1 MSKRSLGGFGLGAFG
16 MLLLLAV
23 AFFFYSVEALG
34 QNNELQVAEGRAQY
48 EMVSRESSRP
58 KYGTCWTR
66 ALKDLET
73 GCKNLDDEVQSRL
86 ALNFANCFLAKA
98 GQNTFPCQSDTPI
111 EACLQEVDNN
121 AFTAYSNFFTHTQN
135 MCYFLQSQVWQEDTE
150 ATITS
155 LASNSAKV
163 SESLAESHQLQQQL
177 VWRQE
182 ESLEY
187 HKELANGIVGA
198 KSNVREMLEE
208 FKVSTVEQKTL
219 IFEVFDR
226 VARLQNLVV
235 SEVSWLYTVIFYS
248 ACLLV
253 IYLVTATK
261 RTADARLWLF
271 VILTVNFAVE
281 RLVVKWTLPHNG
293 GEAEVMNLS
302 QLVNDRIWMA
312 RQTAI
317 AFSIIVLAIIAYK
330 FKDYNKIN
338 NHLLEEIR
346 RQNMEL
352 KRNMESFQVD
362 GRLRMSSQDSVDFGG
377 TNTTSLSSLSTHL
390 NQLLAE
396 DTGFVGDEEDFDEDD
411 EDEEDSL
418 NASGRSDVSY
428 RPSRDVSYSDDED
441 FGTAHGSRETTPVN
455 HEVDTAMEALS
466 SCLVTSTSFLSNSLS
481 STPLKASPYGTSVKP
496 LEQGTPI
503 KHQSY
508 QAKKQMVTPPSEGPR
523 YNLRRTPGRSSNSSA
538 TSSILQQESP
548 EAFARVVKKQLQVTK
563 RNSAK
568 LSLALRKKNEQ
579 AEFSSDER

>member
-1 MSKRSLGGFGLGAFG
+1 L
-16 MLLLLAV
+16 
-23 AFFFYSVEALG
+23 
-34 QNNELQVAEGRAQY
+34 
-48 EMVSRESSRP
+48 
-58 KYGTCWTR
+58 
-66 ALKDLET
+66 
-73 GCKNLDDEVQSRL
+73 
-86 ALNFANCFLAKA
+86 
-98 GQNTFPCQSDTPI
+98 
-111 EACLQEVDNN
+111 
-121 AFTAYSNFFTHTQN
+121 
-135 MCYFLQSQVWQEDTE
+135 
-150 ATITS
+150 
-155 LASNSAKV
+155 
-163 SESLAESHQLQQQL
+163 
-177 VWRQE
+177 
-182 ESLEY
+182 
-187 HKELANGIVGA
+187 
-198 KSNVREMLEE
+198 
-208 FKVSTVEQKTL
+208 
-219 IFEVFDR
+219 
-226 VARLQNLVV
+226 RLQNLVV

-271 VILTVNFAVE
+271 VILTANFAVE

-302 QLVNDRIWMA
+302 RLVNDRIWMA
-312 RQTAI
+312 RQAAI
-317 AFSIIVLAIIAYK
+317 AISIIVLAIIAYM

-362 GRLRMSSQDSVDFGG
+362 GRLRSSSQDSVDLGG
-377 TNTTSLSSLSTHL
+377 NNSTTLSSLSSHL

-411 EDEEDSL
+411 EDDEDSL
-418 NASGRSDVSY
+418 NVSGRSDVSY

-466 SCLVTSTSFLSNSLS
+466 SCLVTSTSFLSTSLS
-481 STPLKASPYGTSVKP
+481 STPLKASPYATSVKP
-496 LEQGTPI
+496 LGQGTPI
-503 KHQSY
+503 KHQPY
-508 QAKKQMVTPPSEGPR
+508 EGHKQSKNVVTPPCEGPR

-548 EAFARVVKKQLQVTK
+548 EAFAKVVKKQLQVTK

-568 LSLALRKKNEQ
+568 LNQALRKRNEQ
-579 AEFSSDER
+579 ADFSSDEH

>member
-1 MSKRSLGGFGLGAFG
+1 MPI
-16 MLLLLAV
+16 LLAV
-23 AFFFYSVEALG
+23 TVFFHTTKALG

-48 EMVSRESSRP
+48 ELVSRESSRP
-58 KYGTCWTR
+58 KYGSCWTS
-66 ALKDLET
+66 ALQDLEA

-98 GQNTFPCQSDTPI
+98 GQNTFPCQPDTSI

-150 ATITS
+150 ATIHS

-163 SESLAESHQLQQQL
+163 SESLAESHHLQRQL
-177 VWRQE
+177 VSRQE

-187 HKELANGIVGA
+187 HKELANGIAGA
-198 KSNVREMLEE
+198 KGNVREMLEE

-271 VILTVNFAVE
+271 VILTANFAVE
-281 RLVVKWTLPHNG
+281 RLVVKWSLPQNG

-302 QLVNDRIWMA
+302 QVVNDRIWLA

-317 AFSIIVLAIIAYK
+317 AISIVVLAVIAYI

-362 GRLRMSSQDSVDFGG
+362 GRLRSSSQDSVDLGG
-377 TNTTSLSSLSTHL
+377 NNSTTLSSLSSHL

-411 EDEEDSL
+411 DEEDSL
-418 NASGRSDVSY
+418 NVSGRSDVSY
-428 RPSRDVSYSDDED
+428 RPSRDVSYSEDED

-466 SCLVTSTSFLSNSLS
+466 SCLVTSTSFLNNSLS

-496 LEQGTPI
+496 LGQGTPI
-503 KHQSY
+503 KHQPY
-508 QAKKQMVTPPSEGPR
+508 QAHEQSKPMMTPPSEGPR
-523 YNLRRTPGRSSNSSA
+523 YNLRRTPGRGSNSSA

-548 EAFARVVKKQLQVTK
+548 EAFAKVVKKQLQVTK

-568 LSLALRKKNEQ
+568 LNQALRKRNEQ
-579 AEFSSDER
+579 PEFSSDEH

>member
-1 MSKRSLGGFGLGAFG
+1 
-16 MLLLLAV
+16 
-23 AFFFYSVEALG
+23 
-34 QNNELQVAEGRAQY
+34 
-48 EMVSRESSRP
+48 
-58 KYGTCWTR
+58 
-66 ALKDLET
+66 
-73 GCKNLDDEVQSRL
+73 
-86 ALNFANCFLAKA
+86 
-98 GQNTFPCQSDTPI
+98 
-111 EACLQEVDNN
+111 
-121 AFTAYSNFFTHTQN
+121 
-135 MCYFLQSQVWQEDTE
+135 
-150 ATITS
+150 
-155 LASNSAKV
+155 
-163 SESLAESHQLQQQL
+163 
-177 VWRQE
+177 
-182 ESLEY
+182 
-187 HKELANGIVGA
+187 
-198 KSNVREMLEE
+198 MLEE

-261 RTADARLWLF
+261 RTAEARLWLF
-271 VILTVNFAVE
+271 VILTANFAVE
-281 RLVVKWTLPHNG
+281 RLVVKWTLPQNG

-317 AFSIIVLAIIAYK
+317 AVSIIVLAVIAYM

-362 GRLRMSSQDSVDFGG
+362 GRLRSSSQDSVDLGN
-377 TNTTSLSSLSTHL
+377 NTTTLSSLSSHL

-418 NASGRSDVSY
+418 NVSGRSDVSY

-455 HEVDTAMEALS
+455 HELDTAMEALS
-466 SCLVTSTSFLSNSLS
+466 SCLPTSTSFLNNSLN
-481 STPLKASPYGTSVKP
+481 STPLKAWPYGTSVKP
-496 LEQGTPI
+496 LGQGTPI
-503 KHQSY
+503 KHQSH
-508 QAKKQMVTPPSEGPR
+508 QAHSQSHSKQLVTPPTEGPR

-548 EAFARVVKKQLQVTK
+548 EAFAKVVKKQLQVTK

-568 LSLALRKKNEQ
+568 LNQALRRSNAQ
-579 AEFSSDER
+579 AEFSSDEH